1 MHLVRV
7 TLDNAGSARK
17 QLSQAVATDLI
28 WAYAEERD
36 AVEHVRVQIGT
47 DVMTIVLFI
56 RSADETVAQDQAVE
70 IVTRAIKAPALDGWH
85 IR

>member
-1 MHLVRV
+1 M
-7 TLDNAGSARK
+7 TLDNAGPARK

-36 AVEHVRVQIGT
+36 AVEHVRVRIGT
-47 DVMTIVLFI
+47 GEMTVVLFI
-56 RSADETVAQDQAVE
+56 RSADEKVAQDQAVE
-70 IVTRAIKAPALDGWH
+70 IVNRAIRAPALDGWR